1 MSRTP
6 TDRSDGVRF
15 IEATWPAPAGV
26 RAGVTTRVGGYS
38 EPPFDAFNLATH
50 VGDERER
57 VEANRR
63 DLETLLALPEPPRWL
78 HQTHGTQ
85 VIGPDVPTDAPH
97 ADAAYTDRADEVLA
111 VLTADCLSVTLT
123 SHDGREV
130 AVAHAGWRGL
140 ADGVIERAVERFSVA
155 GDEMMAWLG
164 PAIGPK
170 HFVVGGEVR
179 EAFMHE
185 YPPDASAFRGAA
197 EPGKFHA
204 DLFALARSRLRRQ
217 GISRVYGGE
226 RDTFGQSD
234 LFYSYRRDQGKTG
247 RMATLIWREPREH

>member
-6 TDRSDGVRF
+6 IDRFDGVRF
-15 IEATWPAPAGV
+15 IEATWPSPAGV

-38 EPPFDAFNLATH
+38 QPPFDAFNLATH
-50 VGDERER
+50 VGDEAEH

-63 DLETLLALPEPPRWL
+63 DLETLLALPESPRWL

-85 VIGPDVPTDAPH
+85 VIGPDVPTDDPH

-140 ADGVIERAVERFSVA
+140 ANGVIERAVGRFSVA

-164 PAIGPK
+164 PAIGPR
-170 HFVVGGEVR
+170 HFVVGEEVR
-179 EAFMHE
+179 EAFMRE
-185 YPPDASAFRGAA
+185 YPGRLGVSRRGRAGQVPCGPVRPGTVPVAASGDQ
-197 EPGKFHA
+197 PG
-204 DLFALARSRLRRQ
+204 LRRRARHLRPA
-217 GISRVYGGE
+217 GS
-226 RDTFGQSD
+226 F
-234 LFYSYRRDQGKTG
+234 LFLP
-247 RMATLIWREPREH
+247 A